1 MLAFENAVDIG
12 HGRGRLAAEP
22 AASVARIDAQLG
34 RPADINE
41 AWRSPAKAD
50 ANYAA
55 WVRYQNGGPW
65 APYALPAKDSVHCDG
80 YAADSDDWYDAG
92 AAQVWRDG
100 GWRQTARYPGTA
112 RDEIWHGEYFRQL
125 DKFYGQPAGG
135 NATPFPHHEHTVT
148 EEDMPGIR
156 IHHQKFT
163 NGNEAYVVETETGF
177 LIPPDGHLA
186 ALVKAYEIDLKA
198 LPLVNE
204 YDWVAVQHAKTYNNS
219 GYPQAPAPAFSDAQ
233 IQTIAV
239 AAATAA
245 SASTPG
251 VDAAQIAA
259 AVEERLRDE
268 FAGIPGAVIDEQLD
282 RLKS

>member
-50 ANYAA
+50 ENYAA
-55 WVRYQNGGPW
+55 WLRYQAGGPW

-80 YAADSDDWYDAG
+80 YAADSDDWYRAG
-92 AAQVWRDG
+92 PAQLWRDN
-100 GWRQTARYPGTA
+100 GWRQTARYPGTT

-135 NATPFPHHEHTVT
+135 NATPLPIPKPKENDV
-148 EEDMPGIR
+148 PGIR
-156 IHHQKFT
+156 MHHQKFT
-163 NGNEAYVVETETGF
+163 NGNEAYVVETDTGF
-177 LIPPDGHLA
+177 FIPDDAHRA
-186 ALVKAYEIDLKA
+186 ALVKAYEIDLRA

-204 YDWVAVQHAKTYNNS
+204 YDWNAVQAAKTYSNS
-219 GYPQAPAPAFSDAQ
+219 GYPQPAASGISTAQ
-233 IQTIAV
+233 IQTIAT
-239 AAATAA
+239 AAA
-245 SASTPG
+245 SAAAAAVAG
-251 VDAAQIAA
+251 VDSAQIAA
-259 AVEERLRDE
+259 AVESKLLDN
-268 FAGIPGAVIDEQLD
+268 FAALPGAVIDAHAE
-282 RLKS
+282 RLKL